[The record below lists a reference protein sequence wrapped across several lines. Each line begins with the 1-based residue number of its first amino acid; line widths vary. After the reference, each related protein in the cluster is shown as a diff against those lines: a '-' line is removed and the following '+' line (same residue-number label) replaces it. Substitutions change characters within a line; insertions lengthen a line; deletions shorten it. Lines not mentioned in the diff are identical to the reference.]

1 MRKGA
6 HSFCEEP
13 FFCIFTGY
21 KSICMAYNGL
31 NEFVEKL
38 EASGELIRIKEYV
51 SPIYEIAE
59 ITDRF
64 CKQPNGGKAILF
76 ENTGT
81 SFPVLTNAFGSDK
94 RIAMALGITD
104 MKEVSVELDSLF
116 RTMASPK
123 QSVLDK
129 IRLLPTLRKVA
140 RWLPKSVAGK
150 GLCQQIIHTSPNLS
164 VLPVIKSWPHD
175 GGAFVTLPMVNTKD
189 PNTGVRNVGMYRM
202 QILSGNETGMHWHRH
217 KTGAR
222 HYAEYKKLGKQMPI
236 AVALGGDPVYTYAA
250 TAPLPDNVDEYL
262 LAGFLRKKPVK
273 LVKGITVDIEVPYD
287 ADIVIEG
294 YVDTSEELIWE
305 GPFGDH
311 TGFYSLAD
319 WYPKFHVTC
328 ITHKRN
334 AIYPATVVGVP
345 PMEDVYLAKA
355 TERIF
360 LSPIKIAMLP
370 EVVDMFLPQ
379 EGVAHNIALLK
390 INKTY
395 PGQAY
400 KVANALWGAGQM
412 MFNKVIVVVS
422 SDIDIRNMSEVGKV
436 FALNFDV
443 RTDFFIGR
451 GPLDILDHASEKP
464 GIGGKLLIDI
474 TEKFPEEQGV
484 NVAISNGDSLTPSS
498 EIASK
503 VKQLVYGYSD
513 KPYSLGFP
521 VLVLSIDKGKGAA
534 VRYIANEV
542 ALLLHGNLP
551 KAIIFVD
558 SDISIEIMTVVSWYA
573 SGNID
578 PARDCFTVNSLDE
591 QILIIDGTRKNF
603 KVDNFPRDWPNV
615 VLTDKETIKYVD
627 EKWADY
633 YIGPLLSS
641 PSLTF
646 FDSQFG
652 DKAIND

>member
-1 MRKGA
+1 M
-6 HSFCEEP
+6 
-13 FFCIFTGY
+13 GY
-21 KSICMAYNGL
+21 SGL
-31 NEFVEKL
+31 NQFVENL

-51 SPIYEIAE
+51 SPEYEIAE
-59 ITDRF
+59 ITDRL
-64 CKQPNGGKAILF
+64 CKQPDGGKALLF

-81 SFPVLTNAFGSDK
+81 DFPVLTNAFGSDK
-94 RIAMALGITD
+94 RIAMALGIVD
-104 MKEVSVELDSLF
+104 MKEVSVELESLF
-116 RTMASPK
+116 KTMASPK
-123 QSVLDK
+123 QSILDK
-129 IRLLPTLRKVA
+129 IRMLPTLRKVA

-150 GLCQQIIHTSPNLS
+150 GLCQQVIHTNPNLS
-164 VLPVIKSWPHD
+164 IFPVLKSWPHD
-175 GGAFVTLPMVNTKD
+175 GGPFVTLPMVNTKD
-189 PNTGVRNVGMYRM
+189 PITGVRNVGMYRM
-202 QILSGNETGMHWHRH
+202 QILSDDETGMHWHRH

-222 HYAEYKKLGKQMPI
+222 HYAEYKKLGKRMPI

-250 TAPLPDNVDEYL
+250 TAPLPDNIDEYL

-273 LVKGITVDIEVPYD
+273 LVKGITVDLEVPYD

-294 YVDTSEELIWE
+294 YVDTSEDLIWE

-370 EVVDMFLPQ
+370 EVIDMFLPQ

-390 INKTY
+390 IKKTY

-412 MFNKVIVVVS
+412 MFNKIMVVIS
-422 SDIDIRNMSEVGKV
+422 NDIDIRDMAEVGRV
-436 FALNFDV
+436 FAQNFDG
-443 RTDFFIGR
+443 RSDFFIGK

-474 TEKFPEEQGV
+474 TEKYPEEQGV
-484 NVAISNGDSLTPSS
+484 NAIAADTDSLAPSN
-498 EIASK
+498 EVAANI
-503 VKQLVYGYSD
+503 KQLVFGYSD
-513 KPYSLGFP
+513 KPYSFGFP
-521 VLVLSIDKGKGAA
+521 VLVLSVDKGNGAV
-534 VRYIANEV
+534 VRNIANEV
-542 ALLLHGNLP
+542 CLLLQANPP
-551 KAIIFVD
+551 KAIVFID
-558 SDISIEIMTVVSWYA
+558 HDISIGITPLVAWYA
-573 SGNID
+573 SGNLD
-578 PARDCFTVNSLDE
+578 PARDCYTVDCLGK
-591 QILIIDGTRKNF
+591 QILVADGTK
-603 KVDNFPRDWPNV
+603 KSYKSDNFSRDWPNV
-615 VLTDKETIKYVD
+615 VLTDKKTIKHVD
-627 EKWADY
+627 ERWDDY
-633 YIGPLLSS
+633 NIGSLISS
-641 PSLTF
+641 PSLKF

-652 DKAIND
+652 DNAIID